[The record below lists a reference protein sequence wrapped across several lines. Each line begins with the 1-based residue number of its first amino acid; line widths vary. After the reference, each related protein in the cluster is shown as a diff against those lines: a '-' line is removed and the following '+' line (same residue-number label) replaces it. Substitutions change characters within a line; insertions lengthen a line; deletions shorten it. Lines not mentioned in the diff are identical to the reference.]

1 MFRLRGRQMSVTFW
15 GLRIEKPTI
24 RPARAAPLNFPLAP
38 LFYQPICYLATPLAV
53 YARQIF
59 NPNPNKNGTQSN

>member
-1 MFRLRGRQMSVTFW
+1 MTVR

-24 RPARAAPLNFPLAP
+24 RPARTAPLNFPPAP
-38 LFYQPICYLATPLAV
+38 LFYQPTCYLATPLAV

-59 NPNPNKNGTQSN
+59 NPNPN